1 MESEK
6 SKIKSFTDLNTWK
19 EGHKLVLMV
28 YKIVEKFPRKEIFG
42 LISQMKR
49 CVVSITSN
57 IAEGFSRNTTKD
69 KYQFYSMAQ
78 GSLAELQNQLL
89 IARDVGYLENDE
101 FQNIA
106 QQTIIVNKLING
118 LKRIKTNT
126 RY

>member
-1 MESEK
+1 MEGEK
-6 SKIKSFTDLNTWK
+6 PKIKSFTDLNTWK

-28 YKIVEKFPRKEIFG
+28 YKTSEEFPQKEIFG

-57 IAEGFSRNTTKD
+57 VAEGFSRNTIKD
-69 KYQFYSMAQ
+69 KYQFYSVAQ

-89 IARDVGYLENDE
+89 IARDVGYLKDGE
-101 FQNIA
+101 FQKIA
-106 QQTIIVNKLING
+106 QQTIVVNKLING
-118 LKRIKTNT
+118 LKRIKNT